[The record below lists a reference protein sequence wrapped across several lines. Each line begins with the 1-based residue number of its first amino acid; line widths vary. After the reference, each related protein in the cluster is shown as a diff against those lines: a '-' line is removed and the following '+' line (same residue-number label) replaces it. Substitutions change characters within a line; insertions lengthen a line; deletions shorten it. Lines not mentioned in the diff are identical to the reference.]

1 MGHSFFK
8 SDYFYT
14 QLQANIRK
22 VLSNMQKIVTLCL
35 GMVIAILTVVHAQE
49 PAQRPADNG
58 ILYGKLVDAK
68 TNTPIEYASV
78 ALLRAADSSVATGML
93 SKPNGDFNFPE
104 IPLGKYIMKINF
116 IGYETVYKT
125 ISLTGKNN
133 SVDIGNIK
141 LSANVR
147 SLAGVEVVSEK
158 PTFQMAIDKRV
169 FNVDKNVAS
178 VGGTATDVL
187 KQVPSVNVDID
198 GNVSVRNG
206 SPTIF
211 VDGRPTTLTLDQ
223 IPADAIASVEVVTN
237 PSAKYDAEGVS
248 GILNIVLKKNRKAGI
263 NGQISGGLSSIGGGN
278 AGADLNIRR
287 EKFNVSLSYNLRS
300 RQGNARSHLF
310 RKNTG
315 ADTTTFLDQ
324 YNEGE
329 NGRRFQFGRIGFD
342 WFMDNRNTF
351 SISQGIMAGD
361 FKDNSTLTLYD
372 LAEDRKQIRYGN
384 GIDYQNRNFRNYT
397 TQIGYKHTFAKQGH
411 ELTADFNYNYAKS
424 KENSDYS
431 LQYYNNDQAPI
442 DSPTIPQMRYGR
454 GNGNTTY
461 ITGQVDYVNPLTETT
476 KIEAGLRTTTRKFN
490 NLLNTM
496 GRDFSSGNYVLD
508 SSLSNDYRYSE
519 TINAAYV
526 SYAGT
531 VGNFGYQGGLR
542 AEQSFYDGEMKSLNK
557 SSYKI
562 DYPISLFP
570 SLFLSQKFKGDH
582 ELQLNY
588 SRRVRRP
595 WFRDLLPNLEY
606 TAQSASRGN
615 PALRPEFTN
624 SFELSYLKDFNRK
637 HNVLVSLY
645 FRNTEKAIT
654 DFYTDTTLNINGQAQ
669 KVVLSYPVNADT
681 RNAFGAEFTVRN
693 QILKNWDITTNLNLA
708 QTKINAGNLQNN
720 LSNQGFVWFGKINS
734 NTKLPWNSTLQVT
747 GNYESKQILPQGERA
762 AQYSAD
768 IAVRK
773 EFLKKKN
780 LVVSLAL
787 NDIFNTDRNLTY
799 TTTAFSEQE
808 RYRKRATRELRLN
821 VSYRFGKMDTSLF
834 KRKSTKKEEPQQEN
848 VF

>member
-1 MGHSFFK
+1 
-8 SDYFYT
+8 
-14 QLQANIRK
+14 
-22 VLSNMQKIVTLCL
+22 MQKIVALCL
-35 GMVIAILTVVHAQE
+35 GMIFSFPLFIYAQE
-49 PAQRPADNG
+49 PAHTSAGNG
-58 ILYGKLVDAK
+58 ALYGKLVDAK
-68 TNTPIEYASV
+68 TNSPIEYASV

-104 IPLGKYIMKINF
+104 VPFGRYIMKVNF

-133 SVDIGNIK
+133 NIDIGNIK
-141 LSANVR
+141 LSPNVR
-147 SLAGVEVVSEK
+147 SLAGVEVVGDK

-169 FNVDKNVAS
+169 FNVDKSVSS

-278 AGADLNIRR
+278 AGLDLNIRR
-287 EKFNVSLSYNLRS
+287 EKFNISLSYNLRS

-310 RKNTG
+310 RKNIG
-315 ADTTTFLDQ
+315 ADTTTYLDQ
-324 YNEGE
+324 FNDGE
-329 NGRRFQFGRIGFD
+329 NGRRFQFGRVGFD

-361 FKDNSTLTLYD
+361 FKDNSGLRLYD
-372 LAEDRKQIRYGN
+372 LNEAQQQVRYGT
-384 GIDYQNRNFRNYT
+384 GIDNENHNFRNYS
-397 TQIGYKHTFAKQGH
+397 TQIGFKHTFAKQGH
-411 ELTADFNYNYAKS
+411 ELTADFNYNYAKA
-424 KENSDYS
+424 KDNSDYS
-431 LQYYNNDQAPI
+431 LQYYSMAHEPI
-442 DSPTIPQMRYGR
+442 DSPNIPQLRYGR

-461 ITGQVDYVNPLTETT
+461 ITGQVDYVNPLTETS

-496 GRDFSSGNYVLD
+496 GKDFSTGDFVLD

-526 SYAGT
+526 SYSGT
-531 VGNFGYQGGLR
+531 QGNFGYQGGLR
-542 AEQSFYDGEMKSLNK
+542 AEQSFYDGEMRSINK

-562 DYPISLFP
+562 DYPISFFP
-570 SLFLSQKFKGDH
+570 SVFLSQKFKGDH

-606 TAQSASRGN
+606 TAQSANRGN

-645 FRNTEKAIT
+645 FRNTERAIT
-654 DFYTDTTLNINGQAQ
+654 DYYTDTIITINGVSQ

-681 RNAFGAEFTVRN
+681 RNAYGAEFTVRN
-693 QILKNWDITTNLNLA
+693 QVLKGWDITTNLNLA
-708 QTKINAGNLQNN
+708 QTKINASNLQNN
-720 LSNQGFVWFGKINS
+720 LSNQGFIWFGKVNS

-768 IAVRK
+768 IAIRK

-799 TTTAFSEQE
+799 TTTEFSEQE
-808 RYRKRATRELRLN
+808 RYRKRATRELRVN
-821 VSYRFGKMDTSLF
+821 VSYRFGKMDTQLF
-834 KRKSTKKEEPQQEN
+834 KRKSGKKEEQQETKEEY
-848 VF
+848 